1 MLPASF
7 SSLLTCCMMY
17 ILSRLPDLRKHFF
30 EKDTRNAKMNDDPS
44 VAIGT
49 LDFNYYVGETAVD
62 HVWQL
67 Q

>member
-1 MLPASF
+1 
-7 SSLLTCCMMY
+7 MY

-30 EKDTRNAKMNDDPS
+30 EKDTRNAKMNDDAS